1 MKIAQPVMQ
10 KRQAEIKSKFS
21 GDPKK
26 QQEELGKLMNEFG
39 SPLAGCLPLIV
50 QMPVLFALFATLR
63 GSPFADVPYN
73 INLKVVPQDQV
84 AAIDPKPYKSPR
96 HSIFITEKSHFPVV
110 ATIPSGT
117 KLGTEES
124 VKVNLQ
130 TTNGNS
136 YSEVLSKYDNV
147 SKFLPTWTVS
157 KGSENLKVSQDGTV
171 TALKPGDA
179 TIEAKIP
186 GLAAKSGFLFI
197 KALGQVGFYVDG
209 KINWDIATLVGA
221 FGLTLLLSQVL
232 SSQGMPANPQQS
244 TANKITPVMITG
256 MFLFFPLPAG
266 VLLYMVVA
274 NIFQAFQTFLLNKEA
289 LPENLKVSQD
299 GTVTAIKPGDA
310 TIEAKIP
317 GLAAKSGFLFIK
329 ALGQVGFYVDGSI
342 NWDIA
347 ALVGAFGLTLLLS
360 QVLSSQ
366 GMPSNPQQSTANKI
380 TPVMITGMFLFF
392 PLPAG
397 VLLYMVVANIFQ
409 AFQTFLLNKEAL
421 PENLQKILDQQLL
434 AKNEVITTS
443 ASTISDKRLPFE
455 PNSKK

>member
-1 MKIAQPVMQ
+1 MIGFISEKLLIPILDFFYGLVPSYGLAIIALTIVIRIALFPLSAGSIRSARRMKIAQPVMQ
-10 KRQAEIKSKFS
+10 KRQAEIKSKFA

-73 INLKVVPQDQV
+73 INLKVVPQEQL
-84 AAIDPKPYKSPR
+84 ATIDPKPYTSPR
-96 HSIFITEKSHFPVV
+96 HSIFITEKAHFPVV
-110 ATIPSGT
+110 ASIPNGT
-117 KLGTEES
+117 KLGVDDS
-124 VKVNLQ
+124 LKINLQ
-130 TTNGNS
+130 TTNGNN
-136 YSEVLSKYDNV
+136 YLDVLSEFDNG
-147 SKFLPTWTVS
+147 SKFQPSWTVA
-157 KGSENLKVSQDGTV
+157 KGSENVKVSPDGIV
-171 TALKPGDA
+171 TP
-179 TIEAKIP
+179 
-186 GLAAKSGFLFI
+186 I
-197 KALGQVGFYVDG
+197 K
-209 KINWDIATLVGA
+209 T
-221 FGLTLLLSQVL
+221 
-232 SSQGMPANPQQS
+232 
-244 TANKITPVMITG
+244 
-256 MFLFFPLPAG
+256 
-266 VLLYMVVA
+266 
-274 NIFQAFQTFLLNKEA
+274 
-289 LPENLKVSQD
+289 
-299 GTVTAIKPGDA
+299 GDA

-360 QVLSSQ
+360 QVLSGQ
-366 GMPSNPQQSTANKI
+366 GMPANPQQSTANKI

-409 AFQTFLLNKEAL
+409 ALQTFLLNKETL
-421 PENLQKILDQQLL
+421 PDNLQKILDEQLL
-434 AKNEVITTS
+434 KKNDVISTS
-443 ASTISDKRLPFE
+443 PSISEKRLPFE

>member
-1 MKIAQPVMQ
+1 MIGFISEKLLIPILDFFYGLVPSYGLAIVALTVVIRIALFPLSAGSIRSARRMKIAQPVMQ

-21 GDPKK
+21 GNAKK

-73 INLKVVPQDQV
+73 INLKIVPQEQV
-84 AAIDPKPYKSPR
+84 ATIDPKPYTSPR
-96 HSIFITEKSHFPVV
+96 HSIFITEKAHFPVV
-110 ATIPSGT
+110 ATIPNGT
-117 KLGTEES
+117 KLGTDES
-124 VKVNLQ
+124 VKINLQ
-130 TTNGNS
+130 TSDGGS
-136 YSEVLSKYDNV
+136 YSELLSRFDNG
-147 SKFLPTWTVS
+147 SKFEPTWKVS
-157 KGSENLKVSQDGTV
+157 KGSEFLKVSDSGIV
-171 TALKPGDA
+171 TP
-179 TIEAKIP
+179 
-186 GLAAKSGFLFI
+186 
-197 KALGQVGFYVDG
+197 
-209 KINWDIATLVGA
+209 
-221 FGLTLLLSQVL
+221 
-232 SSQGMPANPQQS
+232 
-244 TANKITPVMITG
+244 
-256 MFLFFPLPAG
+256 
-266 VLLYMVVA
+266 
-274 NIFQAFQTFLLNKEA
+274 
-289 LPENLKVSQD
+289 
-299 GTVTAIKPGDA
+299 IKPGDA

-360 QVLSSQ
+360 QVLSGQ
-366 GMPSNPQQSTANKI
+366 GMPANPQQSTANKI

-409 AFQTFLLNKEAL
+409 ALQTFLLNKEAL
-421 PENLQKILDQQLL
+421 PDNLQKILDDQLL
-434 AKNEVITTS
+434 KKNEIATNGPS
-443 ASTISDKRLPFE
+443 ISEKRLPFE